1 MIEYKAIIARDLVP
15 LVRHLYKGG
24 VLAVNGHDGSV
35 HMTREL
41 FHATFPE
48 VTEPF
53 EREDAVYPY
62 LFSVTVDGVKFF
74 CLSEKGELE

>member
-53 EREDAVYPY
+53 EREDEVYPY
-62 LFSVTVDGVKFF
+62 LFSVTVDGVEFF
-74 CLSEKGELE
+74 CLSKKGELE